1 MPSLNSSLNLGQR
14 ALSINQRAMQTVGHN
29 IANQETEGFSRQ
41 QVRSGTSAPDPTGVG
56 GGADAQPTSRVYDKF
71 VQRKIL
77 QENPRSGMFKS
88 RGEFLQKIEIIFS
101 ETEGN
106 GLHQALNEFWN
117 SWSQLSNQPESESAR
132 MQVKVH
138 SDVLA
143 RRFRNMHSQLD
154 GLRKEINGR
163 LNANIN
169 KVNELGQKVAELNR
183 QINLYEGGGQRNAN
197 DMRDARNQA
206 IEELSDLVDINS
218 FEDPN
223 GRTTV
228 IIGRDW
234 TLVEGNNRYQ
244 LEGTMK
250 GGELG
255 MLRVDGVSTNDNRRD
270 LTRTFREGE
279 MSEMLRMRDETIV
292 SYQHNIDEIAFSL
305 AGKVNRIHATGTG
318 INSAAEMMK
327 STFGLNPD
335 ALNQPLPFL
344 KDGIFQLHL
353 VDPHNEIL
361 ETYEIEIQAGKDSLP
376 DIVQRLNQTIN
387 DPGLLQA
394 SIESD
399 GSLLLQSA
407 PDYKFIFGED
417 QSSITQVLGLNS
429 FFDTLKGA
437 EDIQLSEHIRE
448 NTNNISTGKD
458 LIPGDNR
465 VALEIVKLQTRPT
478 MRDETMTFDEY
489 YNGVLTGMGL
499 KIQRNKTEQ
508 AQQESMVRQFK
519 EIRSSISAVNMD
531 EELTDMMQYQ
541 KAYEASARFIST
553 VDKMMETVINM

>member
-1 MPSLNSSLNLGQR
+1 MSSLNSSLNLGQR

-41 QVRSGTSAPDPTGVG
+41 QVRSGTSAPDPTGLG

-77 QENPRSGMFKS
+77 QENPRSEMFKS

-106 GLHQALNEFWN
+106 GLHKALNEFWN
-117 SWSQLSNQPESESAR
+117 SWSQLSNQPESEPAR
-132 MQVKVH
+132 MRVKEQ

-143 RRFRNMHSQLD
+143 SRFRGMYSQLS

-163 LNANIN
+163 LVAAVN

-183 QINLYEGGGQRNAN
+183 QIFSYEGRQRVAN

-206 IEELSDLVDINS
+206 IEELSALVDVNS

-234 TLVEGNNRYQ
+234 TLVEGINRYQ
-244 LEGTMK
+244 LDGKMK

-255 MLRVDGVSTNDNRRD
+255 MLNIDGVSTNDNRRD

-279 MSEMLRMRDETIV
+279 MAEMLRMRDDTIV
-292 SYQHNIDEIAFSL
+292 EYQKNLDEIAFGL
-305 AGKVNRIHATGTG
+305 AGKVNKIHASGTG

-327 STFGLNPD
+327 STFGLNSA

-361 ETYEIEIQAGKDSLP
+361 ETYEIEVQAGKDTLP
-376 DIVQRLNQTIN
+376 DIVKRLNQTVN

-394 SIESD
+394 SIEGD
-399 GSLLLQSA
+399 GSLLLQSGT
-407 PDYKFIFGED
+407 DYKFIFGED
-417 QSSITQVLGLNS
+417 QSSLAQVLGLNS

-437 EDIQLSEHIRE
+437 EDIQLSGHILE

-465 VALEIVKLQTRPT
+465 IALEIAKLQTRPT

-499 KIQRNKTEQ
+499 KIQRNNTEQ
-508 AQQESMVRQFK
+508 AQQESMVKQFK
-519 EIRSSISAVNMD
+519 EIRSSISSVNMD
-531 EELTDMMQYQ
+531 EELADMMQYQ
-541 KAYEASARFIST
+541 KAYEASARFINT
-553 VDKMMETVINM
+553 IDKMMETVINM

>member
-1 MPSLNSSLNLGQR
+1 MSSLNSSLNLGQR

-56 GGADAQPTSRVYDKF
+56 GGADAEPTSRVYDKF

-101 ETEGN
+101 EIEGN
-106 GLHQALNEFWN
+106 GLHKALNEFWN
-117 SWSQLSNQPESESAR
+117 SWSQLSNQPESEPAR
-132 MQVKVH
+132 MQVKVQ

-143 RRFRNMHSQLD
+143 SRFRGMHSQLS

-163 LNANIN
+163 LLATVN

-183 QINLYEGGGQRNAN
+183 QINSYEGGQRVAN

-244 LEGTMK
+244 LEGKMK

-255 MLRVDGVSTNDNRRD
+255 MLNIDGVSTNDNRRD

-279 MSEMLRMRDETIV
+279 MSEMLRMRDDTIV
-292 SYQHNIDEIAFSL
+292 EYQNNLDEIAFNL
-305 AGKVNRIHATGTG
+305 AGKVNKIHASGTG
-318 INSAAEMMK
+318 INSATEMMK
-327 STFGLNPD
+327 STFGLNSA

-361 ETYEIEIQAGKDSLP
+361 ETYEIEVQAGKDTLP
-376 DIVQRLNQTIN
+376 DIVKRLNQTVN

-394 SIESD
+394 SIEGD
-399 GSLLLQSA
+399 GSLLLQSGA
-407 PDYKFIFGED
+407 DYKFIFGED
-417 QSSITQVLGLNS
+417 QSSLAQVLGLNS

-437 EDIQLSEHIRE
+437 EDIQLSGHIHE

-465 VALEIVKLQTRPT
+465 IALEITKLQTRPT

-499 KIQRNKTEQ
+499 KIQRNNTEQ
-508 AQQESMVRQFK
+508 AQQESMVKQFK
-519 EIRSSISAVNMD
+519 EIRSSISSVNMD

-541 KAYEASARFIST
+541 KAYEASARFINT

>member
-1 MPSLNSSLNLGQR
+1 MSSLNSSLNMGQR

-41 QVRSGTSAPDPTGVG
+41 QVRSGTSAPDPTGLG

-77 QENPRSGMFKS
+77 QENPRSEMFKS

-106 GLHQALNEFWN
+106 GLHKALNEFWN
-117 SWSQLSNQPESESAR
+117 SWSQLSNQPESEPAR
-132 MQVKVH
+132 MRVKEQ

-143 RRFRNMHSQLD
+143 SRFRGMYSQLS

-163 LNANIN
+163 LVATVN

-183 QINLYEGGGQRNAN
+183 QIFSYEGRQRVAN

-206 IEELSDLVDINS
+206 IEELSALVDVNS

-234 TLVEGNNRYQ
+234 TLVEGINRYQ
-244 LEGTMK
+244 LDGKMK

-255 MLRVDGVSTNDNRRD
+255 MLNIDGVSTNDNRRD

-279 MSEMLRMRDETIV
+279 MAEMLRMRDDTIV
-292 SYQHNIDEIAFSL
+292 EYQKNLDEIAFGL
-305 AGKVNRIHATGTG
+305 AGKVNKIHASGTG

-327 STFGLNPD
+327 STFGLNSA

-361 ETYEIEIQAGKDSLP
+361 ETYEIEVQAGKDTLP
-376 DIVQRLNQTIN
+376 DIVKRLNQTVN

-394 SIESD
+394 SIEGD
-399 GSLLLQSA
+399 GSLLLQSGT
-407 PDYKFIFGED
+407 DHKFIFGED
-417 QSSITQVLGLNS
+417 QSSLAQVLGLNS

-437 EDIQLSEHIRE
+437 EDIQLSGHILE

-465 VALEIVKLQTRPT
+465 IALEIAKLQTMPT

-499 KIQRNKTEQ
+499 KIQRNNTEQ
-508 AQQESMVRQFK
+508 AQQESMVKQFK
-519 EIRSSISAVNMD
+519 EIRSSISSVNMD
-531 EELTDMMQYQ
+531 EELADMMQYQ
-541 KAYEASARFIST
+541 KAYEASARFINT
-553 VDKMMETVINM
+553 IDKMMETVINM

>member
-1 MPSLNSSLNLGQR
+1 MSSLNSSLHMGQH

-41 QVRSGTSAPDPTGVG
+41 QVHSGTAAPDPTGVG
-56 GGADAQPTSRVYDKF
+56 GGAKAQPTSRVYDKF

-132 MQVKVH
+132 IQVRER

-143 RRFRNMHSQLD
+143 RRFRGMHSQLD
-154 GLRKEINGR
+154 GLRNEINGR
-163 LNANIN
+163 LVATIN

-183 QINLYEGGGQRNAN
+183 QIISYESGQRNAN

-206 IEELSDLVDINS
+206 IEELSELVDVNS
-218 FEDPN
+218 FENPN
-223 GRTTV
+223 GRVTV

-244 LEGTMK
+244 LEGKMK

-255 MLRVDGVSTNDNRRD
+255 MLRIDGVSINDNRRD
-270 LTRTFREGE
+270 LTRIFREGE
-279 MSEMLRMRDETIV
+279 MSEMLRMRDDTIV
-292 SYQHNIDEIAFSL
+292 GYQHNLDEIAFNL
-305 AGKVNRIHATGTG
+305 ARQVNKIHATGTG
-318 INSAAEMMK
+318 INSATDMMK
-327 STFGLNPD
+327 STFGLNST
-335 ALNQPLPFL
+335 ALSQPLPFL

-361 ETYEIEIQAGKDSLP
+361 ETYEIEIQAGIDTLP
-376 DIVQRLNQTIN
+376 DIVQRLNQTIS

-394 SIESD
+394 SIEAD
-399 GSLLLQSA
+399 GSMLLQSA
-407 PDYKFIFGED
+407 SDYKFIFGED

-465 VALEIVKLQTRPT
+465 VALEIAKLQTRPT

-519 EIRSSISAVNMD
+519 EIRSSISSVNMD

-541 KAYEASARFIST
+541 KAYEASARFINT
-553 VDKMMETVINM
+553 VDRMMETVIKM

>member
-1 MPSLNSSLNLGQR
+1 MSSLNSSLNLGQR

-56 GGADAQPTSRVYDKF
+56 GGADAEPTSRVYDKF

-101 ETEGN
+101 EIEGN
-106 GLHQALNEFWN
+106 GLHKALNEFWN
-117 SWSQLSNQPESESAR
+117 SWSQLSNQPESEPAR
-132 MQVKVH
+132 MQVKVQ

-143 RRFRNMHSQLD
+143 SRFRGMHSQLS

-163 LNANIN
+163 LLATVN

-183 QINLYEGGGQRNAN
+183 QINSYEGGQRVAN

-244 LEGTMK
+244 LEGKMK

-255 MLRVDGVSTNDNRRD
+255 MLNIDGVSTNDNRRD

-279 MSEMLRMRDETIV
+279 MSEMLRMRDDTIV
-292 SYQHNIDEIAFSL
+292 EYQNNLDEIAFNL
-305 AGKVNRIHATGTG
+305 AGKVNKIHASGTG
-318 INSAAEMMK
+318 INSATEMMK
-327 STFGLNPD
+327 STFGLNSA

-361 ETYEIEIQAGKDSLP
+361 ETYEIEVQAGKDTLP
-376 DIVQRLNQTIN
+376 DIVKRLNQTVN

-394 SIESD
+394 SIEGD
-399 GSLLLQSA
+399 GSLLLQSG

-417 QSSITQVLGLNS
+417 QSSLAQVLGLNS

-437 EDIQLSEHIRE
+437 EDIQLSGNIHE

-465 VALEIVKLQTRPT
+465 IALEITKLQTRPT

-499 KIQRNKTEQ
+499 KIQRNNTEQ
-508 AQQESMVRQFK
+508 AQQESMVKQFK
-519 EIRSSISAVNMD
+519 EIRSSISSVNMD

-541 KAYEASARFIST
+541 KAYEASARFINT

>member
-1 MPSLNSSLNLGQR
+1 MSSLNSSLHMGQH

-41 QVRSGTSAPDPTGVG
+41 QVHSGTAAPDPTGVG
-56 GGADAQPTSRVYDKF
+56 GGAKAQPTSRVYDKF

-132 MQVKVH
+132 IQVRER

-143 RRFRNMHSQLD
+143 RRFRGMHSQLD
-154 GLRKEINGR
+154 GLRSEINGR
-163 LNANIN
+163 LVATIN

-183 QINLYEGGGQRNAN
+183 QIISYESGQRNAN

-206 IEELSDLVDINS
+206 IEELSELVDVNS
-218 FEDPN
+218 FENPN
-223 GRTTV
+223 GRVTV

-244 LEGTMK
+244 LEGKMK

-255 MLRVDGVSTNDNRRD
+255 MLRIDGVSINDNRRD
-270 LTRTFREGE
+270 LTRIFREGE
-279 MSEMLRMRDETIV
+279 MSEMLRMRDDTIV
-292 SYQHNIDEIAFSL
+292 GYQHNLDEIAFNL
-305 AGKVNRIHATGTG
+305 AGQVNKIHATGTG
-318 INSAAEMMK
+318 INSATDMMK
-327 STFGLNPD
+327 STFGLNST
-335 ALNQPLPFL
+335 ALSQPLPFL

-361 ETYEIEIQAGKDSLP
+361 ETYEIEIQAGIDTLP
-376 DIVQRLNQTIN
+376 DIVQRLNQTIS

-394 SIESD
+394 SIEAD
-399 GSLLLQSA
+399 GSMLLQSA
-407 PDYKFIFGED
+407 SDYKFIFGED

-465 VALEIVKLQTRPT
+465 VALEIAKLQTRPT

-519 EIRSSISAVNMD
+519 EIRSSISSVNMD

-541 KAYEASARFIST
+541 KAYEASARFINT
-553 VDKMMETVINM
+553 VDRMMETVIKM

>member
-1 MPSLNSSLNLGQR
+1 MSSLNSSLHMGQH

-41 QVRSGTSAPDPTGVG
+41 QVHSGTAAPDPTGVG
-56 GGADAQPTSRVYDKF
+56 GGAKAQPTSRVYDKF

-77 QENPRSGMFKS
+77 QENPRSGLFKS

-132 MQVKVH
+132 IQVRER

-143 RRFRNMHSQLD
+143 RRFRGMHSQLD
-154 GLRKEINGR
+154 GLRNEINGR
-163 LNANIN
+163 LVATIN

-183 QINLYEGGGQRNAN
+183 QIISYESGQRNAN

-206 IEELSDLVDINS
+206 IEELSELVDVNS
-218 FEDPN
+218 FENPN
-223 GRTTV
+223 GRVTV

-244 LEGTMK
+244 LEGKMK

-255 MLRVDGVSTNDNRRD
+255 MLRIDGVSINDNRRD
-270 LTRTFREGE
+270 LTRIFREGE
-279 MSEMLRMRDETIV
+279 MSEMLRMRDDTIV
-292 SYQHNIDEIAFSL
+292 GYQHNLDEIAFNL
-305 AGKVNRIHATGTG
+305 AGQVNKIHATGTG
-318 INSAAEMMK
+318 INSATDMMK
-327 STFGLNPD
+327 STFGLNST
-335 ALNQPLPFL
+335 ALSQPLPFL

-361 ETYEIEIQAGKDSLP
+361 ETYEIEIQAGIDTLP
-376 DIVQRLNQTIN
+376 DIVQRLNQTIS

-394 SIESD
+394 SIEAD
-399 GSLLLQSA
+399 GSMLLQSA
-407 PDYKFIFGED
+407 SDYKFIFGED

-465 VALEIVKLQTRPT
+465 VALEIAKLQTRPT

-519 EIRSSISAVNMD
+519 EIRSSISSVNMD

-541 KAYEASARFIST
+541 KAYEASARFINT
-553 VDKMMETVINM
+553 VDRMMETVIKM

>member
-1 MPSLNSSLNLGQR
+1 MGQH

-41 QVRSGTSAPDPTGVG
+41 QVHSGTAAPDPTGVG
-56 GGADAQPTSRVYDKF
+56 GGAKAQPTSRVYDKF

-132 MQVKVH
+132 IQVRER

-143 RRFRNMHSQLD
+143 RRFRGMHSQLD
-154 GLRKEINGR
+154 GLRNEINGR
-163 LNANIN
+163 LVATIN

-183 QINLYEGGGQRNAN
+183 QIISYESGQRNAN

-206 IEELSDLVDINS
+206 IEELSELVDVNS
-218 FEDPN
+218 FENPN
-223 GRTTV
+223 GRVTV

-244 LEGTMK
+244 LEGKMK

-255 MLRVDGVSTNDNRRD
+255 MLRIDGVSINDNRRD
-270 LTRTFREGE
+270 LTRIFREGE
-279 MSEMLRMRDETIV
+279 MSEMLRMRDDTIV
-292 SYQHNIDEIAFSL
+292 GYQHNLDEIAFNL
-305 AGKVNRIHATGTG
+305 AGQVNKIHATGTG
-318 INSAAEMMK
+318 INSATDMMK
-327 STFGLNPD
+327 STFGLNST
-335 ALNQPLPFL
+335 ALSQPLPFL

-361 ETYEIEIQAGKDSLP
+361 ETYEIEIQAGIDTLP
-376 DIVQRLNQTIN
+376 DIVQHLNQTIS

-394 SIESD
+394 SIEAD
-399 GSLLLQSA
+399 GSMLLQSA
-407 PDYKFIFGED
+407 SDYKFIFGED
-417 QSSITQVLGLNS
+417 QSSIAQVLGLNS

-508 AQQESMVRQFK
+508 TQQESMLRQFK
-519 EIRSSISAVNMD
+519 EIRSSISSVNMD

-541 KAYEASARFIST
+541 KAYEASARFINT
-553 VDKMMETVINM
+553 VDRMMETVIKM

>member
-1 MPSLNSSLNLGQR
+1 MSSLNSSLNLGQR

-41 QVRSGTSAPDPTGVG
+41 QVRSGTSAPDPTGLG

-77 QENPRSGMFKS
+77 QENPRSEMFKS

-101 ETEGN
+101 ETESN
-106 GLHQALNEFWN
+106 GLHKALNEFWN
-117 SWSQLSNQPESESAR
+117 SWSQLSNQPESEPAR
-132 MQVKVH
+132 MRVKEQ

-143 RRFRNMHSQLD
+143 SRFRGMHSQLS

-163 LNANIN
+163 LVATVN

-183 QINLYEGGGQRNAN
+183 QIFSYEGRQRVAN

-206 IEELSDLVDINS
+206 IEELSALVDVNS

-234 TLVEGNNRYQ
+234 TLVEGINRYQ
-244 LEGTMK
+244 LDGKMK

-255 MLRVDGVSTNDNRRD
+255 MLNIDGVSTNDNRRD

-279 MSEMLRMRDETIV
+279 MAEMLRMRDDTIV
-292 SYQHNIDEIAFSL
+292 EYQKNLDEIAFGL
-305 AGKVNRIHATGTG
+305 AGKVNKIHASGTG

-327 STFGLNPD
+327 STFGLNSA

-361 ETYEIEIQAGKDSLP
+361 ETYEIEVQAGKDTLP
-376 DIVQRLNQTIN
+376 DIVKRLNQTVN

-394 SIESD
+394 SIEGD
-399 GSLLLQSA
+399 GSLLLQSGT
-407 PDYKFIFGED
+407 DYKFIFGED
-417 QSSITQVLGLNS
+417 QSSLAQVLGLNS

-437 EDIQLSEHIRE
+437 EDIQLSGHILE

-465 VALEIVKLQTRPT
+465 IALEIAKLQTRPT

-499 KIQRNKTEQ
+499 KIQRNNTEQ
-508 AQQESMVRQFK
+508 AQQESMVKQFK
-519 EIRSSISAVNMD
+519 EIRSSISSVNMD
-531 EELTDMMQYQ
+531 EELADMMQYQ
-541 KAYEASARFIST
+541 KAYEASARFINT
-553 VDKMMETVINM
+553 IDKMMETVINM

>member
-1 MPSLNSSLNLGQR
+1 MSSLNSSLNLGQR

-41 QVRSGTSAPDPTGVG
+41 QVRSGTSAPDPTGLG

-77 QENPRSGMFKS
+77 QENPRSEMFKS

-106 GLHQALNEFWN
+106 GLHKALNEFWN
-117 SWSQLSNQPESESAR
+117 SWSQLSNQPESEPAR
-132 MQVKVH
+132 MRVKEQ

-143 RRFRNMHSQLD
+143 SRFRGMHSQLS

-163 LNANIN
+163 LVATVN

-183 QINLYEGGGQRNAN
+183 QIFSYEGRQRVAN

-206 IEELSDLVDINS
+206 IEELSALVDVNS

-234 TLVEGNNRYQ
+234 TLVEGINRYQ
-244 LEGTMK
+244 LDGKMK

-255 MLRVDGVSTNDNRRD
+255 MLNIDGVSTNDNRRD

-279 MSEMLRMRDETIV
+279 MAEMLRMRDDTIV
-292 SYQHNIDEIAFSL
+292 EYQKNLDEIAFSL
-305 AGKVNRIHATGTG
+305 AGKVNKIHASGTG
-318 INSAAEMMK
+318 INSATEMMK
-327 STFGLNPD
+327 STFGLNSA

-361 ETYEIEIQAGKDSLP
+361 ETYEIEVQAGKDTLP
-376 DIVQRLNQTIN
+376 DIVRRLNQTVN

-394 SIESD
+394 SIEGD
-399 GSLLLQSA
+399 GSLLLQSGT
-407 PDYKFIFGED
+407 DYKFIFGED
-417 QSSITQVLGLNS
+417 QSSLAQVLGLNS

-437 EDIQLSEHIRE
+437 EDIQLSGHILE

-465 VALEIVKLQTRPT
+465 IALEIAKLQTRPT

-499 KIQRNKTEQ
+499 KIQRNNTEQ
-508 AQQESMVRQFK
+508 AQQESMVKQFK
-519 EIRSSISAVNMD
+519 EIRSSISSVNMD
-531 EELTDMMQYQ
+531 EELADMMQYQ
-541 KAYEASARFIST
+541 KAYEASARFINT
-553 VDKMMETVINM
+553 IDKMMETVINM

>member
-1 MPSLNSSLNLGQR
+1 MSSLNSSLNLGQR

-41 QVRSGTSAPDPTGVG
+41 QVRSGTSAPDPTGLG

-77 QENPRSGMFKS
+77 QENPRSEMFKS

-106 GLHQALNEFWN
+106 GLHKALNEFWN
-117 SWSQLSNQPESESAR
+117 SWSQLSNQPESEPAR
-132 MQVKVH
+132 MRVKEQ

-143 RRFRNMHSQLD
+143 SRFRGMHSQLS

-163 LNANIN
+163 LVATVN

-183 QINLYEGGGQRNAN
+183 QIFSYEGRQRVAN

-206 IEELSDLVDINS
+206 IEELSALVDVNS

-234 TLVEGNNRYQ
+234 TLVEGINRYQ
-244 LEGTMK
+244 LDGKMK

-255 MLRVDGVSTNDNRRD
+255 MLNIDGVSTNDNRRD

-279 MSEMLRMRDETIV
+279 MAEMLRMRDDTIV
-292 SYQHNIDEIAFSL
+292 EYQKNLDEIAFGL
-305 AGKVNRIHATGTG
+305 AGKVNKIHASGTG

-327 STFGLNPD
+327 STFGLNSA

-361 ETYEIEIQAGKDSLP
+361 ETYEIEVQAGKDTLP
-376 DIVQRLNQTIN
+376 DIVRRLNQTVN

-394 SIESD
+394 SIEGD
-399 GSLLLQSA
+399 GSLLLQSGT
-407 PDYKFIFGED
+407 DYKFIFGED
-417 QSSITQVLGLNS
+417 QSSLAQVLGLNS

-437 EDIQLSEHIRE
+437 EDIQLSGHILE

-465 VALEIVKLQTRPT
+465 IALEIAKLQTRPT

-499 KIQRNKTEQ
+499 KIQRNNTEQ
-508 AQQESMVRQFK
+508 AQQESMVKQFK
-519 EIRSSISAVNMD
+519 EIRSSISSVNMD
-531 EELTDMMQYQ
+531 EELADMMQYQ
-541 KAYEASARFIST
+541 KAYEASARFINT
-553 VDKMMETVINM
+553 IDKMMETVINM

>member
-1 MPSLNSSLNLGQR
+1 MSSLNSSLHMGQH

-41 QVRSGTSAPDPTGVG
+41 QVHSGTAAPDPTGVG
-56 GGADAQPTSRVYDKF
+56 GGAKAQPTSRVYDKF

-132 MQVKVH
+132 IQVRER

-143 RRFRNMHSQLD
+143 RRFRGMHSQLD
-154 GLRKEINGR
+154 GLRNEINGR
-163 LNANIN
+163 LVATIN

-183 QINLYEGGGQRNAN
+183 QIISYESGQRNAN

-206 IEELSDLVDINS
+206 IEELSELVDVNS
-218 FEDPN
+218 FENPN
-223 GRTTV
+223 GRVTV
-228 IIGRDW
+228 IVGRDW

-244 LEGTMK
+244 LEGKMK

-255 MLRVDGVSTNDNRRD
+255 MLRIDGVSINDNRRD
-270 LTRTFREGE
+270 LTRIFREGE
-279 MSEMLRMRDETIV
+279 MSEMLRMRDDTIV
-292 SYQHNIDEIAFSL
+292 GYQHNLDEIAFNL
-305 AGKVNRIHATGTG
+305 AGQVNKIHATGTG
-318 INSAAEMMK
+318 INSATDMMK
-327 STFGLNPD
+327 STFGLNST
-335 ALNQPLPFL
+335 ALSQPLPFL

-361 ETYEIEIQAGKDSLP
+361 ETYEIEIQAGIDTLP
-376 DIVQRLNQTIN
+376 DIVQRLNQTIS
-387 DPGLLQA
+387 DPVLLQA
-394 SIESD
+394 SIEAD
-399 GSLLLQSA
+399 GSMLLQSA
-407 PDYKFIFGED
+407 SDYKFIFGED

-465 VALEIVKLQTRPT
+465 VALEIAKLQTRPT

-519 EIRSSISAVNMD
+519 EIRSSISSVNMD

-541 KAYEASARFIST
+541 KAYEASARFINT
-553 VDKMMETVINM
+553 VDRMMETVIKM

>member
-1 MPSLNSSLNLGQR
+1 MSSLNSSLNLGQR

-56 GGADAQPTSRVYDKF
+56 GGAEAQPTSRVYDKF

-106 GLHQALNEFWN
+106 GLHKALNEFWN
-117 SWSQLSNQPESESAR
+117 SWSQLSNQPESEPAR
-132 MQVKVH
+132 MQVKVQ

-143 RRFRNMHSQLD
+143 SRFRGMHSQLS

-163 LNANIN
+163 LVATVN
-169 KVNELGQKVAELNR
+169 KVNELGGKVAELNR
-183 QINLYEGGGQRNAN
+183 QINSYEGGQRIAN

-206 IEELSDLVDINS
+206 IEELSDLVDVNS

-228 IIGRDW
+228 IVGRDW
-234 TLVEGNNRYQ
+234 TLVEGNNHFQ
-244 LEGTMK
+244 LEGKMK

-255 MLRVDGVSTNDNRRD
+255 MLNIDGVSTNDNRRN

-279 MSEMLRMRDETIV
+279 LAEMLRMRDDTIV
-292 SYQHNIDEIAFSL
+292 AYQKNLDEIAFSL
-305 AGKVNRIHATGTG
+305 AGKVNKIHASGTG
-318 INSAAEMMK
+318 INSSTEMMK
-327 STFGLNPD
+327 STFGLNSA

-344 KDGIFQLHL
+344 KDGIFQIHL
-353 VDPHNEIL
+353 VDSHNEIL
-361 ETYEIEIQAGKDSLP
+361 ETYEIEVQAGKDTLP
-376 DIVQRLNQTIN
+376 DIVKRLNQTVN

-394 SIESD
+394 SIEGD
-399 GSLLLQSA
+399 GSLLLQSGT
-407 PDYKFIFGED
+407 DYKFIFGED
-417 QSSITQVLGLNS
+417 QSSLAQVLGLNS

-437 EDIQLSEHIRE
+437 EDIQLSRHIIE

-465 VALEIVKLQTRPT
+465 IALEITKLQTMAS

-499 KIQRNKTEQ
+499 KIQRNNTEQ
-508 AQQESMVRQFK
+508 AQQESMVKQFK
-519 EIRSSISAVNMD
+519 EIRSSISSVNMD

-541 KAYEASARFIST
+541 KAYEASARFINT

>member
-1 MPSLNSSLNLGQR
+1 MSSLNSSLNMGQR

-41 QVRSGTSAPDPTGVG
+41 QVRSGTSAPDPTGLG

-77 QENPRSGMFKS
+77 QENPRSEMFKS

-106 GLHQALNEFWN
+106 GLHKALNEFWN
-117 SWSQLSNQPESESAR
+117 SWSQLSNQPESEPAR
-132 MQVKVH
+132 MRVKEQ

-143 RRFRNMHSQLD
+143 SRFRGMYSQLS

-163 LNANIN
+163 LVAAVN

-183 QINLYEGGGQRNAN
+183 QIFSYEGRQRVAN

-206 IEELSDLVDINS
+206 IEELSALVDVNS

-234 TLVEGNNRYQ
+234 TLVEGINRYQ
-244 LEGTMK
+244 LDGKMK

-255 MLRVDGVSTNDNRRD
+255 MLNIDGVSTNDNRRD

-279 MSEMLRMRDETIV
+279 MAEMLRMRDDTIV
-292 SYQHNIDEIAFSL
+292 EYQKNLDEIAFGL
-305 AGKVNRIHATGTG
+305 AGKVNKIHASGTG

-327 STFGLNPD
+327 STFGLNSA

-361 ETYEIEIQAGKDSLP
+361 ETYEIEVQAGKDTLP
-376 DIVQRLNQTIN
+376 DIVKRLNQTVN

-394 SIESD
+394 SIEGD
-399 GSLLLQSA
+399 GSLLLQSGT
-407 PDYKFIFGED
+407 DYKFIFGED
-417 QSSITQVLGLNS
+417 QSSLAQVLGLNS

-437 EDIQLSEHIRE
+437 EDIQLSGHILE

-465 VALEIVKLQTRPT
+465 IALEIAKLQTRPT

-499 KIQRNKTEQ
+499 KIQRNNTEQ
-508 AQQESMVRQFK
+508 AQQESMVKQFK
-519 EIRSSISAVNMD
+519 EIRSSISSVNMD
-531 EELTDMMQYQ
+531 EELADMMQYQ
-541 KAYEASARFIST
+541 KAYEASARFINT
-553 VDKMMETVINM
+553 IDKMMETVINM

>member
-1 MPSLNSSLNLGQR
+1 MSSLNSSLHMGQH

-41 QVRSGTSAPDPTGVG
+41 QVHSGTAAPDPTGVG
-56 GGADAQPTSRVYDKF
+56 GGAKAQPTSRVYDKF

-132 MQVKVH
+132 IQVRER

-143 RRFRNMHSQLD
+143 RRFRGMHSQLD
-154 GLRKEINGR
+154 GLRNEINGR
-163 LNANIN
+163 LVATIN

-183 QINLYEGGGQRNAN
+183 QIISYESGQRNAN

-206 IEELSDLVDINS
+206 IEELSELVDVNS
-218 FEDPN
+218 FENPN
-223 GRTTV
+223 GRVTV

-244 LEGTMK
+244 LEGKMK

-255 MLRVDGVSTNDNRRD
+255 MLRIDGVSINDNRRD
-270 LTRTFREGE
+270 LTRIFREGE
-279 MSEMLRMRDETIV
+279 MSEMLRMRDDTIV
-292 SYQHNIDEIAFSL
+292 GYQHNLDEIAFNL
-305 AGKVNRIHATGTG
+305 AGQVNKIHATGTG
-318 INSAAEMMK
+318 INSATDMMK
-327 STFGLNPD
+327 STFGLNST
-335 ALNQPLPFL
+335 ALSQPLPFL

-361 ETYEIEIQAGKDSLP
+361 ETYEIEIQAGIDTLP
-376 DIVQRLNQTIN
+376 DIVQRLNQTIS

-394 SIESD
+394 SIEAD
-399 GSLLLQSA
+399 GSMLLQSA
-407 PDYKFIFGED
+407 SDYKFIFGED

-458 LIPGDNR
+458 LIQGDNR
-465 VALEIVKLQTRPT
+465 VALEIAKLQTRPT

-519 EIRSSISAVNMD
+519 EIRSSISSVNMD

-541 KAYEASARFIST
+541 KAYEASARFINT
-553 VDKMMETVINM
+553 VDRMMETVIKM

>member
-1 MPSLNSSLNLGQR
+1 MSSLNSSLNMGQR

-41 QVRSGTSAPDPTGVG
+41 QVRSGTSAPDPTGLG

-77 QENPRSGMFKS
+77 QENPRSEMFKS
-88 RGEFLQKIEIIFS
+88 RGEFLKKIEIIFS

-106 GLHQALNEFWN
+106 GLHKALNEFWN
-117 SWSQLSNQPESESAR
+117 SWSQLSNQPESEPAR
-132 MQVKVH
+132 MRVKEQ

-143 RRFRNMHSQLD
+143 SRFRGMHSQLS

-163 LNANIN
+163 LVATVN

-183 QINLYEGGGQRNAN
+183 QIFSYEGRQRVAN

-206 IEELSDLVDINS
+206 IEELSALVDVNS

-234 TLVEGNNRYQ
+234 TLVEGINRYQ
-244 LEGTMK
+244 LDGKMK

-255 MLRVDGVSTNDNRRD
+255 MLNIDGVSTNDNRRD

-279 MSEMLRMRDETIV
+279 MAEMLRMRDDTIV
-292 SYQHNIDEIAFSL
+292 EYQKNLDEIAFSL
-305 AGKVNRIHATGTG
+305 AGKVNKIHASGTG

-327 STFGLNPD
+327 STFGLNSA

-361 ETYEIEIQAGKDSLP
+361 ETYEIEVQAGKDTLP
-376 DIVQRLNQTIN
+376 DIVKRLNQTVN

-394 SIESD
+394 SIEGD
-399 GSLLLQSA
+399 GSLLLQSGT
-407 PDYKFIFGED
+407 DYKFIFGED
-417 QSSITQVLGLNS
+417 QSSLAQVLGLNS

-437 EDIQLSEHIRE
+437 EDIQLSGHILE

-465 VALEIVKLQTRPT
+465 IALEIAKLQTRPT

-499 KIQRNKTEQ
+499 KIQRNNTEQ
-508 AQQESMVRQFK
+508 AQQESMVKQFK
-519 EIRSSISAVNMD
+519 EIRSSISSVNMD
-531 EELTDMMQYQ
+531 EELADMMQYQ
-541 KAYEASARFIST
+541 KAYEASARFINT
-553 VDKMMETVINM
+553 IDKMMETVINM

>member
-1 MPSLNSSLNLGQR
+1 MSSLNSSLNLGQR

-41 QVRSGTSAPDPTGVG
+41 QVRSGTSAPDPTGLG

-77 QENPRSGMFKS
+77 QENPRSEMFKS

-106 GLHQALNEFWN
+106 GLHKALNEFWN
-117 SWSQLSNQPESESAR
+117 SWSQLSNQPESEPAR
-132 MQVKVH
+132 MRVKEQ

-143 RRFRNMHSQLD
+143 SRFRGMHSQLS

-163 LNANIN
+163 LVATVN

-183 QINLYEGGGQRNAN
+183 QIFSYEGRQRVAN

-206 IEELSDLVDINS
+206 IEELSALVDVNS

-234 TLVEGNNRYQ
+234 TLVEGINRYQ
-244 LEGTMK
+244 LDGKMK

-255 MLRVDGVSTNDNRRD
+255 MLNIDGVSTNDNRRD

-279 MSEMLRMRDETIV
+279 MAEMLRMRDDTIV
-292 SYQHNIDEIAFSL
+292 EYQKNLDEIAFSL
-305 AGKVNRIHATGTG
+305 AGKVNKIHASGTG
-318 INSAAEMMK
+318 INSATEMMK
-327 STFGLNPD
+327 STFGLNSA

-353 VDPHNEIL
+353 ELQPCLLLNSL
-361 ETYEIEIQAGKDSLP
+361 YTCYPWFLCSPDSLLELEP
-376 DIVQRLNQTIN
+376 LSLQK
-387 DPGLLQA
+387 LLA
-394 SIESD
+394 
-399 GSLLLQSA
+399 L
-407 PDYKFIFGED
+407 
-417 QSSITQVLGLNS
+417 S
-429 FFDTLKGA
+429 F
-437 EDIQLSEHIRE
+437 Q
-448 NTNNISTGKD
+448 
-458 LIPGDNR
+458 
-465 VALEIVKLQTRPT
+465 
-478 MRDETMTFDEY
+478 
-489 YNGVLTGMGL
+489 
-499 KIQRNKTEQ
+499 
-508 AQQESMVRQFK
+508 
-519 EIRSSISAVNMD
+519 
-531 EELTDMMQYQ
+531 
-541 KAYEASARFIST
+541 
-553 VDKMMETVINM
+553 

>member
-1 MPSLNSSLNLGQR
+1 MSSLNSSLHMGQH

-41 QVRSGTSAPDPTGVG
+41 QVHSGTAAPDPTGVG
-56 GGADAQPTSRVYDKF
+56 GGAKAQPTSRVYDKF

-132 MQVKVH
+132 IQVRER

-143 RRFRNMHSQLD
+143 RRFRGMHSQLD
-154 GLRKEINGR
+154 GLRNEINGR
-163 LNANIN
+163 LVATIN

-183 QINLYEGGGQRNAN
+183 QIISYESGQRNAN

-206 IEELSDLVDINS
+206 IEELSELVDVNS
-218 FEDPN
+218 FENPN
-223 GRTTV
+223 GRVTV

-244 LEGTMK
+244 LEGKMK

-255 MLRVDGVSTNDNRRD
+255 MLRIDGVSINDNRRD
-270 LTRTFREGE
+270 LTRIFREGE
-279 MSEMLRMRDETIV
+279 MSEMLRMRDDTIV
-292 SYQHNIDEIAFSL
+292 RYQHNLDEIAFNL
-305 AGKVNRIHATGTG
+305 AGHVNKIHATGTG
-318 INSAAEMMK
+318 INSATDMMK
-327 STFGLNPD
+327 STFGLNST
-335 ALNQPLPFL
+335 ALSQPLPFL

-361 ETYEIEIQAGKDSLP
+361 ETYEIEIQAGIDTLP
-376 DIVQRLNQTIN
+376 DIVQRLNQTIS

-394 SIESD
+394 SIEAD
-399 GSLLLQSA
+399 GSMLLQSA
-407 PDYKFIFGED
+407 SDYKFIFGED

-465 VALEIVKLQTRPT
+465 VALEIAKLQTRPT

-519 EIRSSISAVNMD
+519 EIRSSISSVNMD

-541 KAYEASARFIST
+541 KAYEASARFINT
-553 VDKMMETVINM
+553 VDRMMETVIKM

>member
-1 MPSLNSSLNLGQR
+1 MSSLNSSLHMGQH

-41 QVRSGTSAPDPTGVG
+41 QVHSGTAAPDPTGVG
-56 GGADAQPTSRVYDKF
+56 GGAKAQPTSRVYDKF

-117 SWSQLSNQPESESAR
+117 SRSQLSNQPESESAR
-132 MQVKVH
+132 IQVRER

-143 RRFRNMHSQLD
+143 RRFRGMHSQLD
-154 GLRKEINGR
+154 GLRNEINGR
-163 LNANIN
+163 LVATIN

-183 QINLYEGGGQRNAN
+183 QIISYESGQRNAN

-206 IEELSDLVDINS
+206 IEDLSELVDVNS
-218 FEDPN
+218 FENPN
-223 GRTTV
+223 GRVTV

-244 LEGTMK
+244 LEGKMK

-255 MLRVDGVSTNDNRRD
+255 MLRIDGVSINDNRRD
-270 LTRTFREGE
+270 LTRIFREGE
-279 MSEMLRMRDETIV
+279 MSEMLRMRDDTIV
-292 SYQHNIDEIAFSL
+292 GYQHNLDEIAFNL
-305 AGKVNRIHATGTG
+305 AGQVNKIHATGTG
-318 INSAAEMMK
+318 INSATDMMK
-327 STFGLNPD
+327 STFGLNST
-335 ALNQPLPFL
+335 ALSQPLPFL

-361 ETYEIEIQAGKDSLP
+361 ETYEIEIQAGIDTLP
-376 DIVQRLNQTIN
+376 DIVQRLNQTIS

-394 SIESD
+394 SIEAD
-399 GSLLLQSA
+399 GSMLLQSA
-407 PDYKFIFGED
+407 SDYKFIFGED

-465 VALEIVKLQTRPT
+465 VALEIAKLQTRPT

-519 EIRSSISAVNMD
+519 EIRSSISSVNMD

-541 KAYEASARFIST
+541 KAYEASARFINT
-553 VDKMMETVINM
+553 VDRMMETVIKM

>member
-1 MPSLNSSLNLGQR
+1 MSSLNSSLHMGQH

-41 QVRSGTSAPDPTGVG
+41 QVHSGTAAPDPTGVG
-56 GGADAQPTSRVYDKF
+56 GGAKAQPTSRVYDKF

-132 MQVKVH
+132 IQVRER

-143 RRFRNMHSQLD
+143 RRFRGMHSQLD
-154 GLRKEINGR
+154 GLRNEINGR
-163 LNANIN
+163 LVATIN

-183 QINLYEGGGQRNAN
+183 QIISYESGQRNAN

-206 IEELSDLVDINS
+206 IEELSELVDVNS
-218 FEDPN
+218 FENPN
-223 GRTTV
+223 GRVTV

-244 LEGTMK
+244 LEGKMK

-255 MLRVDGVSTNDNRRD
+255 MLSIDGVSINDNRRD
-270 LTRTFREGE
+270 LTRIFREGE
-279 MSEMLRMRDETIV
+279 MSEMLRMRDDTIV
-292 SYQHNIDEIAFSL
+292 GYQHNLDEIAFNL
-305 AGKVNRIHATGTG
+305 AGQVNKIHATGTG
-318 INSAAEMMK
+318 INSATDMMK
-327 STFGLNPD
+327 STFGLNST
-335 ALNQPLPFL
+335 ALSQPLPFL

-361 ETYEIEIQAGKDSLP
+361 ETYEIEIQAGIDTLP
-376 DIVQRLNQTIN
+376 DIVQRLNQTIS

-394 SIESD
+394 SIEAD
-399 GSLLLQSA
+399 GSMLLQSA
-407 PDYKFIFGED
+407 SDYKFIFGED

-465 VALEIVKLQTRPT
+465 VALEIAKLQTRPT

-519 EIRSSISAVNMD
+519 EIRSSISSVNMD

-541 KAYEASARFIST
+541 KAYEASARFINT
-553 VDKMMETVINM
+553 VDRMMETVIKM

>member
-1 MPSLNSSLNLGQR
+1 MSSLNSSLNMGQR

-41 QVRSGTSAPDPTGVG
+41 QVRSGTSAPDPTGLG

-77 QENPRSGMFKS
+77 QENPRSEMFKS

-106 GLHQALNEFWN
+106 GLHKALNEFWN
-117 SWSQLSNQPESESAR
+117 SWSQLSNQPESEPAR
-132 MQVKVH
+132 MRVKEQ

-143 RRFRNMHSQLD
+143 SRFRGMHSQLS

-163 LNANIN
+163 LVATVN

-183 QINLYEGGGQRNAN
+183 QIFSYEGRQRVAN

-206 IEELSDLVDINS
+206 IEELSALVDVNS

-234 TLVEGNNRYQ
+234 TLVEGINRYQ
-244 LEGTMK
+244 LDGKMK

-255 MLRVDGVSTNDNRRD
+255 MLNIDGVSTNDNRRD

-279 MSEMLRMRDETIV
+279 MAEMLRMRDDTIV
-292 SYQHNIDEIAFSL
+292 EYQKNLDEIAFGL
-305 AGKVNRIHATGTG
+305 AGKVNKIHASGTG

-327 STFGLNPD
+327 STFGLNSA

-361 ETYEIEIQAGKDSLP
+361 ETYEIEVQAGKDTLP
-376 DIVQRLNQTIN
+376 DIVRRLNQTVN

-394 SIESD
+394 SIEGD
-399 GSLLLQSA
+399 GSLLLQSGT
-407 PDYKFIFGED
+407 DYKFIFGED
-417 QSSITQVLGLNS
+417 QSSLAQVLGLNS

-437 EDIQLSEHIRE
+437 EDIQLSGHILE

-465 VALEIVKLQTRPT
+465 IALEIAKLQTRPT

-499 KIQRNKTEQ
+499 KIQRNNTEQ
-508 AQQESMVRQFK
+508 AQQESMVKQFK
-519 EIRSSISAVNMD
+519 EIRSSISSVNMD
-531 EELTDMMQYQ
+531 EELADMMQYQ
-541 KAYEASARFIST
+541 KAYEASARFINT
-553 VDKMMETVINM
+553 IDKMMETVINM

>member
-1 MPSLNSSLNLGQR
+1 MSSLNSSLNLGQR

-41 QVRSGTSAPDPTGVG
+41 QVRSGTSAPDPTGLG

-77 QENPRSGMFKS
+77 QENPRSEMFKS

-106 GLHQALNEFWN
+106 GLHKALNEFWN
-117 SWSQLSNQPESESAR
+117 SWSQLSNQPESEPAR
-132 MQVKVH
+132 MRVKEQ

-143 RRFRNMHSQLD
+143 SRFRGMHSQLS

-163 LNANIN
+163 LVATVN

-183 QINLYEGGGQRNAN
+183 QIFSYEGRQRVAN

-206 IEELSDLVDINS
+206 IEELSALVDVNS

-234 TLVEGNNRYQ
+234 TLVEGINRYQ
-244 LEGTMK
+244 LDGKMK

-255 MLRVDGVSTNDNRRD
+255 MLNIDGVSTNDNRRD

-279 MSEMLRMRDETIV
+279 MAEMLRMRDDTIV
-292 SYQHNIDEIAFSL
+292 EYQKNLDEIAFGL
-305 AGKVNRIHATGTG
+305 AGKVNKIHASGTG

-327 STFGLNPD
+327 STFGLNSA

-361 ETYEIEIQAGKDSLP
+361 ETYEIEVQAGKDTLP
-376 DIVQRLNQTIN
+376 DIVKRLNQTVN

-394 SIESD
+394 SIEGD
-399 GSLLLQSA
+399 GSLLLQSGT
-407 PDYKFIFGED
+407 DHKFIFGED
-417 QSSITQVLGLNS
+417 QSSLAQVLGLNS

-437 EDIQLSEHIRE
+437 EDIQLSGHILE

-465 VALEIVKLQTRPT
+465 IALEIAKLQTRPT

-499 KIQRNKTEQ
+499 KIQRNNTEQ
-508 AQQESMVRQFK
+508 AQQESMVKQFK
-519 EIRSSISAVNMD
+519 EIRSSISSVNMD
-531 EELTDMMQYQ
+531 EELADMMQYQ
-541 KAYEASARFIST
+541 KAYEASARFINT
-553 VDKMMETVINM
+553 IDKMMETVINM

>member
-1 MPSLNSSLNLGQR
+1 
-14 ALSINQRAMQTVGHN
+14 
-29 IANQETEGFSRQ
+29 
-41 QVRSGTSAPDPTGVG
+41 
-56 GGADAQPTSRVYDKF
+56 
-71 VQRKIL
+71 
-77 QENPRSGMFKS
+77 
-88 RGEFLQKIEIIFS
+88 
-101 ETEGN
+101 
-106 GLHQALNEFWN
+106 
-117 SWSQLSNQPESESAR
+117 
-132 MQVKVH
+132 
-138 SDVLA
+138 
-143 RRFRNMHSQLD
+143 
-154 GLRKEINGR
+154 
-163 LNANIN
+163 
-169 KVNELGQKVAELNR
+169 
-183 QINLYEGGGQRNAN
+183 
-197 DMRDARNQA
+197 MRDARNQA

-292 SYQHNIDEIAFSL
+292 SYQHNLDEIAFSL

-387 DPGLLQA
+387 DPGLLKA

-465 VALEIVKLQTRPT
+465 VALEIAKLQTRQT

>member
-1 MPSLNSSLNLGQR
+1 MSSLNSSLHMGQH

-41 QVRSGTSAPDPTGVG
+41 QVHSGTAAPDPTGVG
-56 GGADAQPTSRVYDKF
+56 GGAKAQPTSRVYDKF

-132 MQVKVH
+132 IQVRER

-143 RRFRNMHSQLD
+143 RRFRGMHSQLD
-154 GLRKEINGR
+154 GLRNEINGR
-163 LNANIN
+163 LVATIN

-183 QINLYEGGGQRNAN
+183 QIISYESGQRNAN

-206 IEELSDLVDINS
+206 IEELSELVDVNS
-218 FEDPN
+218 FENPN
-223 GRTTV
+223 GRVTV

-244 LEGTMK
+244 LEGKMK

-255 MLRVDGVSTNDNRRD
+255 MLRIDGVSINDNRRD
-270 LTRTFREGE
+270 LTRIFREGE

-292 SYQHNIDEIAFSL
+292 VYQHNLDEIAFNL
-305 AGKVNRIHATGTG
+305 AGQVNKIHATGTG
-318 INSAAEMMK
+318 INSATDMMK
-327 STFGLNPD
+327 STFGLNST
-335 ALNQPLPFL
+335 ALSQPLPFL

-361 ETYEIEIQAGKDSLP
+361 ETYEIEIQAGIDTLP
-376 DIVQRLNQTIN
+376 DIVQRLNQTIS

-394 SIESD
+394 SIEAD
-399 GSLLLQSA
+399 GSMLLQSA
-407 PDYKFIFGED
+407 SDYKFIFGED

-465 VALEIVKLQTRPT
+465 VALEIAKLQTRPT

-519 EIRSSISAVNMD
+519 EIRSSISSVNMD

-541 KAYEASARFIST
+541 KAYEASARFINT
-553 VDKMMETVINM
+553 VDRMMETVIKM

>member
-1 MPSLNSSLNLGQR
+1 MSSLNSSLNMGQR

-41 QVRSGTSAPDPTGVG
+41 QVRSGTSAPDPTGLG

-77 QENPRSGMFKS
+77 QENPRSEMFKS

-106 GLHQALNEFWN
+106 GLHKALNEFWN
-117 SWSQLSNQPESESAR
+117 SWSQLSNQPESEPAR
-132 MQVKVH
+132 MRVKEQ

-143 RRFRNMHSQLD
+143 SRFRGMHSQLS

-163 LNANIN
+163 LVATVN

-183 QINLYEGGGQRNAN
+183 QIFSYEGRQRVAN

-206 IEELSDLVDINS
+206 IEELSALVDVNS

-234 TLVEGNNRYQ
+234 TLVEGINRYQ
-244 LEGTMK
+244 LDGKMK

-255 MLRVDGVSTNDNRRD
+255 MLNIDGVSTNDNRRD

-279 MSEMLRMRDETIV
+279 MAEMLRMRDDTIV
-292 SYQHNIDEIAFSL
+292 EYQKNLDEIAFGL
-305 AGKVNRIHATGTG
+305 AGKVNKIHASGTG

-327 STFGLNPD
+327 STFGLNSA

-361 ETYEIEIQAGKDSLP
+361 ETYEIEVQAGKDTLP
-376 DIVQRLNQTIN
+376 DIVKRLNQTVN

-394 SIESD
+394 SIEGD
-399 GSLLLQSA
+399 GSLLLQSGT
-407 PDYKFIFGED
+407 DHKFIFGED
-417 QSSITQVLGLNS
+417 QSSLAQVLGLNS

-437 EDIQLSEHIRE
+437 EDIQLSGHILE

-465 VALEIVKLQTRPT
+465 IALEIAKLQTRPT

-499 KIQRNKTEQ
+499 KIQRNNTEQ
-508 AQQESMVRQFK
+508 AQQESMVKQFK
-519 EIRSSISAVNMD
+519 EIRSSISSVNMD
-531 EELTDMMQYQ
+531 EELADMMQYQ
-541 KAYEASARFIST
+541 KAYEASARFINT
-553 VDKMMETVINM
+553 IDKMMETVINM

>member
-1 MPSLNSSLNLGQR
+1 MSSLNSSLHMGQH

-41 QVRSGTSAPDPTGVG
+41 QVHSGTAAPDPTGVG
-56 GGADAQPTSRVYDKF
+56 GGAKAQPTSRVYDKF

-132 MQVKVH
+132 IQVRER

-143 RRFRNMHSQLD
+143 RRFRGMHSQLD
-154 GLRKEINGR
+154 GLRNEINGR
-163 LNANIN
+163 LVATIN

-183 QINLYEGGGQRNAN
+183 QIISYESGQRNAN

-206 IEELSDLVDINS
+206 IEELSELVDVNS
-218 FEDPN
+218 FENPN
-223 GRTTV
+223 GRVTV

-244 LEGTMK
+244 LEGKMK

-255 MLRVDGVSTNDNRRD
+255 MLRIDGVSINDNRRD
-270 LTRTFREGE
+270 LTRIFREGE
-279 MSEMLRMRDETIV
+279 MSEMLRMRDDTIV
-292 SYQHNIDEIAFSL
+292 SYQHNLDEIAFNL
-305 AGKVNRIHATGTG
+305 AGQVNKIHATGTG
-318 INSAAEMMK
+318 INSATDMMK
-327 STFGLNPD
+327 STFGLNST
-335 ALNQPLPFL
+335 ALSQPLPFL

-361 ETYEIEIQAGKDSLP
+361 ETYEIEIQAGIDTLP
-376 DIVQRLNQTIN
+376 DIVQRLNQTIS

-394 SIESD
+394 SIEAD
-399 GSLLLQSA
+399 GSMLLQSA
-407 PDYKFIFGED
+407 SDYKFIFGED

-519 EIRSSISAVNMD
+519 EIRSSISSVNMD

-541 KAYEASARFIST
+541 KAYEASARFINT
-553 VDKMMETVINM
+553 VDRMMETVIKM

>member
-1 MPSLNSSLNLGQR
+1 MSSLNSSLNLGQR

-41 QVRSGTSAPDPTGVG
+41 QVRSATSAPDPTGVG

-106 GLHQALNEFWN
+106 GLHKALNEFWN
-117 SWSQLSNQPESESAR
+117 SWSQLSNQPESEPAR
-132 MQVKVH
+132 MQVKVQ

-143 RRFRNMHSQLD
+143 SRFRSMHTQLK
-154 GLRKEINGR
+154 GLRNEINGR
-163 LNANIN
+163 LVATVN

-183 QINLYEGGGQRNAN
+183 QINSYEGGQRIAN

-206 IEELSDLVDINS
+206 IEELSDLVDVNS
-218 FEDPN
+218 FEDLN

-244 LEGTMK
+244 LEGKMK

-255 MLRVDGVSTNDNRRD
+255 MLNIDGVSVNDNRRD

-279 MSEMLRMRDETIV
+279 MSEMLRMRDDTIV
-292 SYQHNIDEIAFSL
+292 EYQKNLDEIAFSL
-305 AGKVNRIHATGTG
+305 AGQVNEIHATGTG
-318 INSAAEMMK
+318 INSATEMMK
-327 STFGLNPD
+327 STFGLNS
-335 ALNQPLPFL
+335 AAMNQPLPFL
-344 KDGIFQLHL
+344 KDGVFQLHL

-361 ETYEIEIQAGKDSLP
+361 ETYEIEIQAGKDTLP
-376 DIVQRLNQTIN
+376 DIVKRLNKTIN
-387 DPGLLQA
+387 DPVLLQA
-394 SIESD
+394 SIEED
-399 GSLLLQSA
+399 GSLLLQSGS
-407 PDYKFIFGED
+407 DYKFIFGED
-417 QSSITQVLGLNS
+417 QSGIAQVLGLNS
-429 FFDTLKGA
+429 FFNTLKGA
-437 EDIQLSEHIRE
+437 EDIQLSEHIIE

-465 VALEIVKLQTRPT
+465 IALDIAKLQTRQT
-478 MRDETMTFDEY
+478 MRDQTMTFDEY

-499 KIQRNKTEQ
+499 KIQRNNTEQ

-541 KAYEASARFIST
+541 KAYEASARFINT

>member
-1 MPSLNSSLNLGQR
+1 
-14 ALSINQRAMQTVGHN
+14 MQTVGHN

-106 GLHQALNEFWN
+106 GLHKALNEFWN
-117 SWSQLSNQPESESAR
+117 SWSQLSNQPESEPAR
-132 MQVKVH
+132 MQVKVQ

-143 RRFRNMHSQLD
+143 SRFRGMHSQLS

-163 LNANIN
+163 LVATVN
-169 KVNELGQKVAELNR
+169 KVNELGGKVAELNR
-183 QINLYEGGGQRNAN
+183 QINSYEGGQRVAN

-206 IEELSDLVDINS
+206 IEELSDLVDVNS
-218 FEDPN
+218 FEDLN

-234 TLVEGNNRYQ
+234 TLVEGNNHYK
-244 LEGTMK
+244 LEGKMK

-255 MLRVDGVSTNDNRRD
+255 MLNIDGVSTNDNRRN

-279 MSEMLRMRDETIV
+279 MAEMLRMRDDTIV
-292 SYQHNIDEIAFSL
+292 AYQKNLDEIAFSL
-305 AGKVNRIHATGTG
+305 AGKVNKIHASGTG
-318 INSAAEMMK
+318 INSATEIMK
-327 STFGLNPD
+327 STFGLNSA

-344 KDGIFQLHL
+344 KDGIIQLHL
-353 VDPHNEIL
+353 VDPYNEIL
-361 ETYEIEIQAGKDSLP
+361 ETYEIEVQAGKDTLP
-376 DIVQRLNQTIN
+376 DIVKRLNQTVN

-394 SIESD
+394 SIEGD
-399 GSLLLQSA
+399 GSLLLQSGT
-407 PDYKFIFGED
+407 DYKFIFGED
-417 QSSITQVLGLNS
+417 QSSLAQVLGLNS

-437 EDIQLSEHIRE
+437 EDIQLSEHIIE

-465 VALEIVKLQTRPT
+465 IALEITKLQTMAS

-499 KIQRNKTEQ
+499 KIQRNNTEQ
-508 AQQESMVRQFK
+508 AQQESMVKQFK
-519 EIRSSISAVNMD
+519 EIRSSISSVNMD

-541 KAYEASARFIST
+541 KAYEASARFINT

>member
-1 MPSLNSSLNLGQR
+1 MSSLNSSLNLGQR

-41 QVRSGTSAPDPTGVG
+41 QVRSGTSAPDPTGLG

-77 QENPRSGMFKS
+77 QENPRSEMFKS

-106 GLHQALNEFWN
+106 GLHKALNEFWN
-117 SWSQLSNQPESESAR
+117 SWSQLSNQPESEPAR
-132 MQVKVH
+132 MRVKEQ

-143 RRFRNMHSQLD
+143 SRFRGMHSQLS

-163 LNANIN
+163 LVATVN

-183 QINLYEGGGQRNAN
+183 QIFSYEGRQRVAN

-206 IEELSDLVDINS
+206 IEELSALVDVNS
-218 FEDPN
+218 FEDPK

-234 TLVEGNNRYQ
+234 TLVEGINRYQ
-244 LEGTMK
+244 LDGKMK

-255 MLRVDGVSTNDNRRD
+255 MLNIDGVSTNDNRRD

-279 MSEMLRMRDETIV
+279 MAEMLRMRDDTIV
-292 SYQHNIDEIAFSL
+292 EYQKNLDEIAFGL
-305 AGKVNRIHATGTG
+305 AGKVNKIHASGTG

-327 STFGLNPD
+327 STFGLNSA

-361 ETYEIEIQAGKDSLP
+361 ETYEIEVQAGKDTLP
-376 DIVQRLNQTIN
+376 DIVKRLNLTVN

-394 SIESD
+394 SIEGD
-399 GSLLLQSA
+399 GSLLLQSGT
-407 PDYKFIFGED
+407 DYKFIFGED
-417 QSSITQVLGLNS
+417 QSSLAQVLGLNS

-437 EDIQLSEHIRE
+437 EDIQLSGHILE

-465 VALEIVKLQTRPT
+465 IALEIAKLQTRPT

-499 KIQRNKTEQ
+499 KIQRNNTEQ
-508 AQQESMVRQFK
+508 AQQESMVKQFK
-519 EIRSSISAVNMD
+519 EIRSSISSVNMD
-531 EELTDMMQYQ
+531 EELADMMQYQ
-541 KAYEASARFIST
+541 KAYEASARFINT
-553 VDKMMETVINM
+553 IDKMMETVINM

>member
-1 MPSLNSSLNLGQR
+1 MSSLNSSLHMGQH

-41 QVRSGTSAPDPTGVG
+41 QVHSGTAAPDPTGVG
-56 GGADAQPTSRVYDKF
+56 GGAKAQPTSRVYDKF

-132 MQVKVH
+132 IQVRER

-143 RRFRNMHSQLD
+143 RRFRGMHSQLD
-154 GLRKEINGR
+154 GLRNEINGR
-163 LNANIN
+163 LVATIN

-183 QINLYEGGGQRNAN
+183 QIISYESGQRNAN

-206 IEELSDLVDINS
+206 IEELSELVDVNS
-218 FEDPN
+218 FENPN
-223 GRTTV
+223 GRVTV

-244 LEGTMK
+244 LEGKMK

-255 MLRVDGVSTNDNRRD
+255 MLRIDGVSINDNRRD
-270 LTRTFREGE
+270 LTRIFREGE
-279 MSEMLRMRDETIV
+279 MSEMLRMRDDAIV
-292 SYQHNIDEIAFSL
+292 GYQHNLDEIAFNL
-305 AGKVNRIHATGTG
+305 AGHVNKIHATGTG
-318 INSAAEMMK
+318 INSATDMMK
-327 STFGLNPD
+327 STFGLNST
-335 ALNQPLPFL
+335 ALSQPLPFL

-361 ETYEIEIQAGKDSLP
+361 ETYEIEIQAGIDTLP
-376 DIVQRLNQTIN
+376 DIVQRLNQTIS

-394 SIESD
+394 SIEAD
-399 GSLLLQSA
+399 GSMLLQSA
-407 PDYKFIFGED
+407 SDYKFIFGED

-437 EDIQLSEHIRE
+437 EDIQLSENIRE

-465 VALEIVKLQTRPT
+465 VALEIAKLQTRPT

-519 EIRSSISAVNMD
+519 EIRSSISSVNMD

-541 KAYEASARFIST
+541 KAYEASARFVNT
-553 VDKMMETVINM
+553 VDRMMETVIKM

>member
-1 MPSLNSSLNLGQR
+1 MSSLNSSLHMGQH

-41 QVRSGTSAPDPTGVG
+41 QVHSKTAAPDPTGVG
-56 GGADAQPTSRVYDKF
+56 GGAKAQPTSRVYDKF

-132 MQVKVH
+132 IQVRAR

-143 RRFRNMHSQLD
+143 RRFRGMHSQLD
-154 GLRKEINGR
+154 GLRNEINGR
-163 LNANIN
+163 LVATIN

-183 QINLYEGGGQRNAN
+183 QIISYESGQRNAN

-206 IEELSDLVDINS
+206 IEELSELVDVNS
-218 FEDPN
+218 FENPN
-223 GRTTV
+223 GRVTV

-244 LEGTMK
+244 LEGKMK

-255 MLRVDGVSTNDNRRD
+255 MLRIDGVSINDNRRD
-270 LTRTFREGE
+270 LTRIFREGE
-279 MSEMLRMRDETIV
+279 MSEMLRMRDDTIV
-292 SYQHNIDEIAFSL
+292 GYQHNLDEIAFNL
-305 AGKVNRIHATGTG
+305 AGQVNKIHATGTG
-318 INSAAEMMK
+318 INSATDMMK
-327 STFGLNPD
+327 STFGLNST
-335 ALNQPLPFL
+335 ALSQPLPFL

-361 ETYEIEIQAGKDSLP
+361 ETYEIEIQAGIDTLP
-376 DIVQRLNQTIN
+376 DIVQRLNQTIS

-394 SIESD
+394 SIEAD
-399 GSLLLQSA
+399 GSMLLQSA
-407 PDYKFIFGED
+407 SDYKFIFGED

-465 VALEIVKLQTRPT
+465 VALEIAKLQTRPT

-508 AQQESMVRQFK
+508 AQQESMVKQFK
-519 EIRSSISAVNMD
+519 EIRSSISSVNMD

-541 KAYEASARFIST
+541 KAYEASARFINT
-553 VDKMMETVINM
+553 VDRMMETVIKM

>member
-1 MPSLNSSLNLGQR
+1 L
-14 ALSINQRAMQTVGHN
+14 
-29 IANQETEGFSRQ
+29 
-41 QVRSGTSAPDPTGVG
+41 G

-77 QENPRSGMFKS
+77 QENPRSEMFKS

-106 GLHQALNEFWN
+106 GLHKALNEFWN
-117 SWSQLSNQPESESAR
+117 SWSQLSNQPESEPAR
-132 MQVKVH
+132 MRVKEQ

-143 RRFRNMHSQLD
+143 SRFRGMHSQLS

-163 LNANIN
+163 LVATVN

-183 QINLYEGGGQRNAN
+183 QIFSYEGRQRVAN

-206 IEELSDLVDINS
+206 IEELSALVDVNS

-234 TLVEGNNRYQ
+234 TLVEGINRYQ
-244 LEGTMK
+244 LDGKMK

-255 MLRVDGVSTNDNRRD
+255 MLNIDGVSTNDNRRD

-279 MSEMLRMRDETIV
+279 MAEMLRMRDDTIV
-292 SYQHNIDEIAFSL
+292 EYQKNLDEIAFSL
-305 AGKVNRIHATGTG
+305 AGKVNKIHASGTG
-318 INSAAEMMK
+318 INSATEMMK
-327 STFGLNPD
+327 STFGLNSA

-361 ETYEIEIQAGKDSLP
+361 ETYEIEVQAGKDTLP
-376 DIVQRLNQTIN
+376 DIVKRLNQTVN

-394 SIESD
+394 SIEGD
-399 GSLLLQSA
+399 GSLLLQSGT
-407 PDYKFIFGED
+407 DYKFIFGED
-417 QSSITQVLGLNS
+417 QSSLAQVLGLNS

-437 EDIQLSEHIRE
+437 EDIQLSGHILE

-465 VALEIVKLQTRPT
+465 IALEIAKLQTRPT

-499 KIQRNKTEQ
+499 KIQRNNTEQ
-508 AQQESMVRQFK
+508 AQQESMVKQFK
-519 EIRSSISAVNMD
+519 EIRSSISSVNMD
-531 EELTDMMQYQ
+531 EELADMMQYQ
-541 KAYEASARFIST
+541 KAYEASARFINT
-553 VDKMMETVINM
+553 IDKMMETVINM

>member
-1 MPSLNSSLNLGQR
+1 MSSLNSSLHMGQH

-41 QVRSGTSAPDPTGVG
+41 QVHSGTAAPDPTGVG
-56 GGADAQPTSRVYDKF
+56 GGAKAQPTSRVYDKF

-132 MQVKVH
+132 IQVRER

-143 RRFRNMHSQLD
+143 RRFRGMHSQLD
-154 GLRKEINGR
+154 GLRNEINGR
-163 LNANIN
+163 LVATIN

-183 QINLYEGGGQRNAN
+183 QIISYESGQRNAN

-206 IEELSDLVDINS
+206 IEELSELVDVNS
-218 FEDPN
+218 FENPN
-223 GRTTV
+223 GRVTV

-244 LEGTMK
+244 LEGKMK

-255 MLRVDGVSTNDNRRD
+255 MLRIDGVSINDNRRD
-270 LTRTFREGE
+270 LTRIFREGE
-279 MSEMLRMRDETIV
+279 MSEMLRMRDDTIV
-292 SYQHNIDEIAFSL
+292 GYQHNLDEIAFNL
-305 AGKVNRIHATGTG
+305 AGQVNKIHATGTG
-318 INSAAEMMK
+318 INSATDMMK
-327 STFGLNPD
+327 STFGLNST
-335 ALNQPLPFL
+335 ALSQPLPFL

-361 ETYEIEIQAGKDSLP
+361 ETYEIEIQAGIDTLP
-376 DIVQRLNQTIN
+376 DIVQRLNQTIS

-394 SIESD
+394 SIEAD
-399 GSLLLQSA
+399 GSMLLQSA
-407 PDYKFIFGED
+407 SDYKFIFGED

-465 VALEIVKLQTRPT
+465 VALEIAKLQTRPT

-489 YNGVLTGMGL
+489 YNGVITGMGL

-519 EIRSSISAVNMD
+519 EIRSSISSVNMD

-541 KAYEASARFIST
+541 KAYEASARFINT
-553 VDKMMETVINM
+553 VDRMMETVIKM